1 MSIDHSLLPAL
12 GWSNDF
18 LRQLTLEQ
26 LETLRPA
33 RITGVAQDH
42 YRVDAGSGAQIATLA
57 GRYRHQH
64 AEESTLPTVGDWVL
78 LEADAPLIVARL
90 EPRTLLLR
98 RGAGGSEPQAIAAN
112 VDVLLIVSGLD
123 AEFNLHRIER
133 YLVVAAQAGVTPVV
147 LLTKADLCADAQS
160 MLTAVRQRLPDDGAV
175 FAVDALHAP
184 LATLLA
190 PWLGA
195 GNTLVVAGSSGVGK
209 STVINNLAGR
219 VLQATQAT
227 RRDAKGRHTTTAR
240 ELIRL
245 PGGACIIDVPGMREV
260 GLPPTA
266 GGVEAHF
273 RSLHEL
279 ASQCRFADCRHEE
292 EPGCAVRA
300 ARERGELDED
310 EWQHYL
316 KLLAE
321 ERRNVAA
328 YERHQQERAFG
339 RMVRAV
345 IKDKQRQ
352 GRR

>member
-1 MSIDHSLLPAL
+1 MSSDLSLLLPL

-18 LRQLTLEQ
+18 SRQLTLEQ

-33 RITGVAQDH
+33 RIIGVELGH
-42 YRVDAGSGAQIATLA
+42 YRVDHGTGEQLATLA

-64 AEESTLPTVGDWVL
+64 SEPVAQPTVGDWIMLMPDSPV
-78 LEADAPLIVARL
+78 IVERL
-90 EPRTLLLR
+90 EPRTLLMR
-98 RGAGGSEPQAIAAN
+98 RAAGVSTPQPIAAN

-133 YLVVAAQAGVTPVV
+133 YLVLAAQAEVALLV
-147 LLTKADLCADAQS
+147 LLTKADLCGDVQPV
-160 MLTAVRQRLPDDGAV
+160 LGAVQQRLPASGEV
-175 FAVDALHAP
+175 FAIDARHDP
-184 LATLLA
+184 LPALLA
-190 PWLGA
+190 PWLTA
-195 GNTLVVAGSSGVGK
+195 GTTLLVAGSSGVGK
-209 STVINNLAGR
+209 STVINNLAGHA
-219 VLQATQAT
+219 LQQTQAT

-240 ELIRL
+240 TLIRL

-260 GLPPTA
+260 GLPPSA
-266 GGVEAHF
+266 GGVNAQF

-279 ASQCRFADCRHEE
+279 AAGCRFADCRHEE

-300 ARERGELDED
+300 AHERGELDED
-310 EWQHYL
+310 EWQHYR

-321 ERRNVAA
+321 EHRNIAA

-345 IKDKQRQ
+345 IKDKLRQ

>member
-1 MSIDHSLLPAL
+1 MSIDHSLLLPL

-18 LRQLTLEQ
+18 LRQLSLEQ

-33 RITGVAQDH
+33 RITGVAPDH
-42 YRVDAGSGAQIATLA
+42 YRIDDGAGAQIATLA
-57 GRYRHQH
+57 GRYRHRH
-64 AEESTLPTVGDWVL
+64 AADSTLPTVGDWVL
-78 LEADAPLIVARL
+78 LEADAPLIVERL

-133 YLVVAAQAGVTPVV
+133 YLVVAAQAGVTPLV
-147 LLTKADLCADAQS
+147 LLTKADLYPEQQS
-160 MLTAVRQRLPDDGAV
+160 ALAVVRPRLPPGGEV

-184 LATLLA
+184 LAELLA

-195 GNTLVVAGSSGVGK
+195 GQTLVVVGSSGVGK
-209 STVINNLAGR
+209 STLINNLAG
-219 VLQATQAT
+219 VALQATQAT

-260 GLPPTA
+260 GLPPSA
-266 GGVEAHF
+266 GGVEAQF
-273 RSLHEL
+273 RALHEL
-279 ASQCRFADCRHEE
+279 AAQCRFADCQHAD
-292 EPGCAVRA
+292 EPGCAVQA
-300 ARERGELDED
+300 ARERGALDED
-310 EWQHYL
+310 EWQHYR

-321 ERRNVAA
+321 ERHNVAA
-328 YERHQQERAFG
+328 HERHRQERAFG
-339 RMVRAV
+339 RMVRQV
-345 IKDKQRQ
+345 LKDKQRHP
-352 GRR
+352 

>member
-1 MSIDHSLLPAL
+1 MSIDHSLLLPL

-33 RITGVAQDH
+33 RIIGVGQDH
-42 YRVDAGSGAQIATLA
+42 YRIDDGHGAQTATLA
-57 GRYRHQH
+57 GRYRHRH
-64 AEESTLPTVGDWVL
+64 ATDTTPPTVGDWVL
-78 LEADAPLIVARL
+78 LEVDAPLIVERL
-90 EPRTLLLR
+90 EPRGLLLR

-112 VDVLLIVSGLD
+112 VDVLLVVGGLD
-123 AEFNLHRIER
+123 AEFNVHRIER
-133 YLVVAAQAGVTPVV
+133 YLVMAAQAGVTPLV
-147 LLTKADLCADAQS
+147 LLTKADLYPDVEPALA
-160 MLTAVRQRLPDDGAV
+160 AVRARLPPGGEV
-175 FAVDALHAP
+175 FAVDALHTP
-184 LATLLA
+184 LEDLLA
-190 PWLGA
+190 PWLTA

-209 STVINNLAGR
+209 STLINNLAGTE
-219 VLQATQAT
+219 LQATQAT

-245 PGGACIIDVPGMREV
+245 PDGACIIDVPGMREV
-260 GLPPTA
+260 GLAPAA
-266 GGVEAHF
+266 GGVEAQF
-273 RSLHEL
+273 RALHEL
-279 ASQCRFADCRHEE
+279 ASQCRFTDCSHED

-310 EWQHYL
+310 EWQHYR

-321 ERRNVAA
+321 ERHNIAA
-328 YERHQQERAFG
+328 HERHQKERAFG

-345 IKDKQRQ
+345 IRERQRQ